1 MEYELRTFSRHSF
14 PPPRFDPTFW
24 RLRHRFSFHIVKSI
38 IDTTDALSETVAY
51 ARTHPTSN
59 RSIESRNR
67 IVFDGRLCDSPIAF
81 PFKDCL
87 VIVIAPPPHHPYD
100 KRANLTRA
108 QVRSTKAFHFFMATR
123 RPRLLYMGWTSC
135 YALRW
140 TYVWSVRRQRVCS
153 EKEWRSTDVVI
164 IETRNVPRGRFR
176 RHRTTRPSGE
186 ETFFRFRWWIERKK
200 WKTFNTSV
208 RKHLMKLCPRRRL
221 MWCVHKPFP
230 PVVLRSSR
238 RRDQHLGPN

>member
-87 VIVIAPPPHHPYD
+87 VIVIAPPPTSP
-100 KRANLTRA
+100 
-108 QVRSTKAFHFFMATR
+108 VRQTGEFNASASEVDQGVSFFYGDT
-123 RPRLLYMGWTSC
+123 PS
-135 YALRW
+135 
-140 TYVWSVRRQRVCS
+140 SF
-153 EKEWRSTDVVI
+153 VVHGL
-164 IETRNVPRGRFR
+164 N
-176 RHRTTRPSGE
+176 
-186 ETFFRFRWWIERKK
+186 
-200 WKTFNTSV
+200 
-208 RKHLMKLCPRRRL
+208 
-221 MWCVHKPFP
+221 
-230 PVVLRSSR
+230 VVLRIKMNIR
-238 RRDQHLGPN
+238 VIGT